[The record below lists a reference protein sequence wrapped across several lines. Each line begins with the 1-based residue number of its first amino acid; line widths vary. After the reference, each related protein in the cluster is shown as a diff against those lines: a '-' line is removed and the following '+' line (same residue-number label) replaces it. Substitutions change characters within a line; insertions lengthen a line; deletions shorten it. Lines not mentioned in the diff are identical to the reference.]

1 MADSKLKEIKT
12 LRKTLMKWR
21 QEILNYFRT
30 GITNART
37 EGFNNIAKLLQRN
50 AFGFKSFENY
60 RLKVLNVAI

>member
-1 MADSKLKEIKT
+1 MAQSKLKEIKR

-30 GITNART
+30 GVTNART

-50 AFGFKSFENY
+50 AFGFKSFKNY

>member
-1 MADSKLKEIKT
+1 
-12 LRKTLMKWR
+12 MKWR

-30 GITNART
+30 GVTNART

-50 AFGFKSFENY
+50 AFGFKSFKNY